1 MRSMM
6 PANGLPSPTTQL
18 FGGNAGGGMAGGL
31 PAEKKKPAAQ
41 AGLAPGA
48 TQTFA
53 QMQQQGQARPAPA
66 AAAAPAQQQPPLL
79 SALNTQLNQP
89 VQQQPAQPSAP
100 KRQFTPQELNSART
114 RFKQLQDTGISNI
127 NSAAAQWGQGAAA
140 SPIKVGESIANFLED
155 RGAGS
160 VTGGGGLASGG
171 TYGAGYDE
179 NFLPTATWTPIGGV
193 PQTIR
198 QDFPEDLRDA
208 LSAAQAEDD
217 AATAAT
223 AAAQPQQAQMY
234 EQTSPALYGA
244 SQSQQP
250 PAYQSSG
257 AFGGSSQAQALRAKL
272 EEQLNALSQDEAKIQ
287 GQSYEA
293 TRKAKMDEMGA
304 EFGAQRAQIEE
315 DLARRGLSA
324 STIGGGR
331 YGDLAGQQARATAT
345 FEADLLRQQAEAEA
359 KNRQMYLSGMS
370 ELAGIAGTQDLG
382 AFEANLKSRQ
392 ADADISFRGQ
402 ELQQEAALRGRELT
416 LQEARDLATKEYQ
429 GGQLQQGYAEIGSR
443 ERISANELATR
454 ESMQTQQQQFERSQS
469 VLERNLR
476 EKMQTQQLTSEEQ
489 RQLNQIDAN
498 KALQTDSQTFQAGQ
512 SQLERGLREKMQTQE
527 LTAAEKRQ
535 LAGIEADKAAAGV
548 RNTFESGEAG
558 KRRTFEGE
566 QSQLDRDLRSKL
578 STAEIDAAQERFNK
592 TYGLDKDR
600 FGFEQGQSKNQ
611 FLGSLAS
618 VLAPMDQK
626 KRDEFLAGL
635 GITIPKNPAAGSV
648 SGTTTG
654 GGYGN
659 DTGI

>member
-1 MRSMM
+1 MRMM
-6 PANGLPSPTTQL
+6 APSNPAGVQPSPTTQL

-31 PAEKKKPAAQ
+31 PTEKKKPAAQ
-41 AGLAPGA
+41 AGLSSGA
-48 TQTFA
+48 TPTFA
-53 QMQQQGQARPAPA
+53 QMQQQGQARPAPSL
-66 AAAAPAQQQPPLL
+66 APQAQ
-79 SALNTQLNQP
+79 
-89 VQQQPAQPSAP
+89 
-100 KRQFTPQELNSART
+100 
-114 RFKQLQDTGISNI
+114 G
-127 NSAAAQWGQGAAA
+127 
-140 SPIKVGESIANFLED
+140 
-155 RGAGS
+155 
-160 VTGGGGLASGG
+160 
-171 TYGAGYDE
+171 
-179 NFLPTATWTPIGGV
+179 
-193 PQTIR
+193 
-198 QDFPEDLRDA
+198 
-208 LSAAQAEDD
+208 
-217 AATAAT
+217 
-223 AAAQPQQAQMY
+223 AAQPQQPAMLSALGAQLG
-234 EQTSPALYGA
+234 QADPKPQFAQPAAGTQGLDKVPANVMESLNQNEAWKTGA
-244 SQSQQP
+244 GYAQGTLGGGGVPNTNFMRDAEGNTTITVRDEEGGSQQYSSAQAQP
-250 PAYQSSG
+250 QQGAQAQPSAYQSSG
-257 AFGGSSQAQALRAKL
+257 AFGGSAQAQALRAKL
-272 EEQLNALSQDEAKIQ
+272 EQQLNDLSQNEAQIQ

-293 TRKAKMDEMGA
+293 LRKAKMDEMGA
-304 EFGAQRAQIEE
+304 EFGAQRSQIEE

-331 YGDLAGQQARATAT
+331 YGDLAGQQARATAS

-370 ELAGIAGTQDLG
+370 DLAGMAGQQDLG

-392 ADADISFRGQ
+392 VDADISFRGQ

-454 ESMQTQQQQFERSQS
+454 ESMQTQQQQFDRSQS

-512 SQLERGLREKMQTQE
+512 SQLERGLRETMQTRE
-527 LTAAEKRQ
+527 LTAAEQRQ

-548 RNTFESGEAG
+548 RSTFESGEATA
-558 KRRTFEGE
+558 RRTFEGA
-566 QSQLDRDLRSKL
+566 QSQLDRDLRSTL
-578 STAEIDAAQERFNK
+578 STAEIGAAQKRFDA
-592 TYGLDKDR
+592 TYGLDKER
-600 FGFEQGQSKNQ
+600 FGFEKGQSQNQ

>member
-79 SALNTQLNQP
+79 GALGAQLNQGLDKVP
-89 VQQQPAQPSAP
+89 ANVTEQLNQNEAWKTGTGYMQGVVGGGGVPSTNFMRDASGNTTITVRDEAGGSQQYASAAPDAGQSQQPAQ
-100 KRQFTPQELNSART
+100 
-114 RFKQLQDTGISNI
+114 
-127 NSAAAQWGQGAAA
+127 
-140 SPIKVGESIANFLED
+140 
-155 RGAGS
+155 GS
-160 VTGGGGLASGG
+160 SG
-171 TYGAGYDE
+171 
-179 NFLPTATWTPIGGV
+179 
-193 PQTIR
+193 
-198 QDFPEDLRDA
+198 
-208 LSAAQAEDD
+208 
-217 AATAAT
+217 
-223 AAAQPQQAQMY
+223 
-234 EQTSPALYGA
+234 
-244 SQSQQP
+244 
-250 PAYQSSG
+250 AYQSSG

-469 VLERNLR
+469 VLERDLR

-489 RQLNQIDAN
+489 RQLNQINAN
-498 KALQTDSQTFQAGQ
+498 KELQTDSQTFQSGQ
-512 SQLERGLREKMQTQE
+512 SQLERDLRKTMQTRE
-527 LTAAEKRQ
+527 LTAAEERQ
-535 LAGIEADKAAAGV
+535 LAGIEADKAAAGI
-548 RNTFESGEAG
+548 RNTFESGEAE
-558 KRRTFEGE
+558 KRRTFEGA
-566 QSQLDRDLRSKL
+566 QSQLDRDLRSTL
-578 STAEIDAAQERFNK
+578 STAEIEAAQERFNK

>member
-1 MRSMM
+1 MM

-31 PAEKKKPAAQ
+31 PTEKKKPAAQ
-41 AGLAPGA
+41 AGLASGA
-48 TQTFA
+48 TPTFA

-66 AAAAPAQQQPPLL
+66 AAPQAQGAAQ
-79 SALNTQLNQP
+79 
-89 VQQQPAQPSAP
+89 QQQPAMLSALSAQLGQADPKPQFAQPAAGTQGLDKVPANVMES
-100 KRQFTPQELNSART
+100 LNQNEAWKT
-114 RFKQLQDTGISNI
+114 
-127 NSAAAQWGQGAAA
+127 
-140 SPIKVGESIANFLED
+140 
-155 RGAGS
+155 GAGYAQG
-160 VTGGGGLASGG
+160 TLGGGGVPN
-171 TYGAGYDE
+171 T
-179 NFLPTATWTPIGGV
+179 NFM
-193 PQTIR
+193 
-198 QDFPEDLRDA
+198 RDA
-208 LSAAQAEDD
+208 EGNTTITVRDEEGGSQQYSNAE
-217 AATAAT
+217 
-223 AAAQPQQAQMY
+223 AQPQQGAQ
-234 EQTSPALYGA
+234 A
-244 SQSQQP
+244 QSS
-250 PAYQSSG
+250 AYQSPG
-257 AFGGSSQAQALRAKL
+257 AFGGSAQAQALRAKL
-272 EEQLNALSQDEAKIQ
+272 EQQLNDLSQNEAQIQ

-293 TRKAKMDEMGA
+293 LRKAKMDEMGA
-304 EFGAQRAQIEE
+304 EFGAQRSQIEE

-370 ELAGIAGTQDLG
+370 ELAGMAGQQDLG

-392 ADADISFRGQ
+392 VDADISFRGQ

-454 ESMQTQQQQFERSQS
+454 ESMQTQQQQFDRSQS

-512 SQLERGLREKMQTQE
+512 SQLERGLRETMQTRE
-527 LTAAEKRQ
+527 LTAAEQRQ

-548 RNTFESGEAG
+548 RSTFESGEATA
-558 KRRTFEGE
+558 RRTFEGA
-566 QSQLDRDLRSKL
+566 QSQLDRDLRSTL
-578 STAEIDAAQERFNK
+578 STAEIGAAQERFNK
-592 TYGLDKDR
+592 TYGLDAER
-600 FGFEQGQSKNQ
+600 FGFEKGQSQNQ

-635 GITIPKNPAAGSV
+635 GITIPRNPAAGSV